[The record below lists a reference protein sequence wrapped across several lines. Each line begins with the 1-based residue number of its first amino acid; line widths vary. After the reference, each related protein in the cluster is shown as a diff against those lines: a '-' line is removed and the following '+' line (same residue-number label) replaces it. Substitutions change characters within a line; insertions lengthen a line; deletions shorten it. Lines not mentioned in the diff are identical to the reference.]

1 MIYKMASTIYILKR
15 SIYNYIEVI
24 TVIISNLSSIM
35 GQKKLKIADI
45 MKKTGI
51 TRPTLTK
58 LYYNDCSGITF
69 DTLNSL
75 CEYLNIMPNDLLL
88 FINADIKDVSITF
101 SEPIT
106 LESFPVD
113 EEGNGFDAIT
123 NASFVGHISFEQNNL
138 SPVMIE
144 GSLSCYSDDHVYSGE
159 LVYSDTP
166 FNNFNLFLDA
176 NLDYIC
182 EIILDAFYQIDE
194 IANIADISIRKKV

>member
-1 MIYKMASTIYILKR
+1 M
-15 SIYNYIEVI
+15 
-24 TVIISNLSSIM
+24 IISNLSTIM
-35 GQKKLKIADI
+35 GQKKLKIADVI
-45 MKKTGI
+45 KKTGI
-51 TRPTLTK
+51 SRPTITK
-58 LYYNDCSGITF
+58 LYYNDCAGINF

-75 CEYLNIMPNDLLL
+75 CSVLNITPSELLL
-88 FINADIKDVSITF
+88 FINADVKDVSITF

-144 GSLSCYSDDHVYSGE
+144 GSLSCYSDDHVYNGE
-159 LVYSDTP
+159 LIYSDTP
-166 FNNFNLFLDA
+166 FDNFDLFLDA

>member
-123 NASFVGHISFEQNNL
+123 
-138 SPVMIE
+138 
-144 GSLSCYSDDHVYSGE
+144 
-159 LVYSDTP
+159 T
-166 FNNFNLFLDA
+166 
-176 NLDYIC
+176 YI
-182 EIILDAFYQIDE
+182 
-194 IANIADISIRKKV
+194 V

>member
-1 MIYKMASTIYILKR
+1 M
-15 SIYNYIEVI
+15 
-24 TVIISNLSSIM
+24 IISNLSSIM

-75 CEYLNIMPNDLLL
+75 CSVLNITPSELLL
-88 FINADIKDVSITF
+88 FINADVKDVCITF

-113 EEGNGFDAIT
+113 EEGNGFEAIT
-123 NASFVGHISFEQNNL
+123 DASFTGRISFEQNNI

-144 GSLSCYSDDHVYSGE
+144 GSLSCYSDDHVYNGE

-166 FNNFNLFLDA
+166 FDNFDLFLNA

-182 EIILDAFYQIDE
+182 EIISDAFYQIDD
-194 IANIADISIRKKV
+194 IANIADISTRKKRHFK